1 MFYMFIEFFY
11 LLDLYLVFF
20 IQMYVIGGI
29 FQCFFFVNEM
39 FSYVSELF
47 IVLVNGIFDVIIC
60 GFDGCRESIDI
71 VGCCGKY
78 FCVRIEV
85 MFFV

>member
-1 MFYMFIEFFY
+1 
-11 LLDLYLVFF
+11 
-20 IQMYVIGGI
+20 
-29 FQCFFFVNEM
+29 M